1 MSSRLLLAPA
11 GYGKTESVIQRIRQ
25 ILAEQPLA
33 PVIAIVPN
41 MIQATGFRQRLFAAG
56 GALGVEIHTFHS
68 LYAEL
73 LTRTGQPIPLLGDP
87 VRIRLLRTILADLYP
102 QIGSF
107 PKGDGNEPGKIGY
120 YAALR
125 DKPGFVAALINTLD
139 ELKRARIFPNQFAI
153 CTANRATKG
162 LSPRLTEIAL
172 VYSAYQ
178 DWLQQNEWAD
188 NEGRGWLAAIALE
201 QNPVLGAETRLVA
214 VSGFDEFN
222 PTQLGVLTLLAQRA
236 QETLITLTGDL
247 QRPHRPAQKR
257 FRRAQAALTHA
268 LNLQPEALDSVSL
281 LSPPIAQ
288 VESLLFEPVAA
299 KSVLRDETISPQL
312 EPAPDAA
319 RLPTCAEGSAIEFV
333 EAQTRSVEARAALRW
348 VKARIVRDGL
358 KLTDVA
364 VFARDLEPY
373 RPFIYETAAEFGIPL
388 RMVGGQ
394 PLVENPGVAAL
405 FALLSLPAED
415 WPRRPLLNAWRS
427 PYFDWSVINPAGDS
441 QREMGIALL
450 DEISRQGRVTQG
462 LSQWREALGLAKIRQ
477 ETVDPETDSQ
487 VLSSQQG
494 ARLATLQSIQTLENQ
509 FQNFIDLLTPPN
521 HATVRQFVAFIEA
534 LMGDDPALM
543 TAFSAENGGLNIVG
557 CARANPSTAE
567 RDVAALRAFKDVLRG
582 QFAAQ
587 IVLTESAPGENE
599 VTYVEFFSDLR
610 AALETAT
617 YSVAGQTGLL
627 VASVLDAR
635 GLSFE
640 AAVLMGLSEGEF
652 PRLEREDILLR
663 ENDRAALRELGL
675 PLDTRLHGDEETLF
689 YQAVTRARKKLL
701 LTRPYLALDGQA
713 WEASPFWEEIYR
725 LSGKPAVR
733 RVRPEVGLDPTE
745 AASPVEWLE
754 AARDFD
760 MHLKNGVEA
769 LIARLNPKAA
779 GKYEGDAS
787 IGLRESPGATS
798 GQVLDLR
805 ERFGT
810 DYGWS
815 ASKLESYGTCPFEFF
830 IAHALGL
837 EPLTPPDEGYDVRA
851 LGTMLHKILELVYSG
866 TELSEAARDVFTT
879 APQVYGFRPTPL
891 WECQQRE
898 LMRRLRETITA
909 LEQASQGYAPFR
921 VEARFGMGEPSL
933 VLGSGIRLHGYIDR
947 LDKAPDGS
955 LRVIDYKAGGAAI
968 TAAHLKGG
976 RRLQLPIYALAAR
989 DALGLGEVSSGFY
1002 WHIQKAEASSL
1013 KLEKFEGGVEATF
1026 ATVVAHIEKH
1036 VAGIRAGHFEPKPP
1050 ADGCPSYCPAVSFCW
1065 RYKKGY

>member
-1 MSSRLLLAPA
+1 
-11 GYGKTESVIQRIRQ
+11 
-25 ILAEQPLA
+25 
-33 PVIAIVPN
+33 
-41 MIQATGFRQRLFAAG
+41 
-56 GALGVEIHTFHS
+56 
-68 LYAEL
+68 
-73 LTRTGQPIPLLGDP
+73 
-87 VRIRLLRTILADLYP
+87 
-102 QIGSF
+102 
-107 PKGDGNEPGKIGY
+107 
-120 YAALR
+120 
-125 DKPGFVAALINTLD
+125 
-139 ELKRARIFPNQFAI
+139 
-153 CTANRATKG
+153 
-162 LSPRLTEIAL
+162 
-172 VYSAYQ
+172 
-178 DWLQQNEWAD
+178 
-188 NEGRGWLAAIALE
+188 
-201 QNPVLGAETRLVA
+201 
-214 VSGFDEFN
+214 
-222 PTQLGVLTLLAQRA
+222 
-236 QETLITLTGDL
+236 
-247 QRPHRPAQKR
+247 
-257 FRRAQAALTHA
+257 
-268 LNLQPEALDSVSL
+268 
-281 LSPPIAQ
+281 
-288 VESLLFEPVAA
+288 
-299 KSVLRDETISPQL
+299 
-312 EPAPDAA
+312 
-319 RLPTCAEGSAIEFV
+319 
-333 EAQTRSVEARAALRW
+333 
-348 VKARIVRDGL
+348 
-358 KLTDVA
+358 
-364 VFARDLEPY
+364 
-373 RPFIYETAAEFGIPL
+373 
-388 RMVGGQ
+388 
-394 PLVENPGVAAL
+394 
-405 FALLSLPAED
+405 
-415 WPRRPLLNAWRS
+415 
-427 PYFDWSVINPAGDS
+427 
-441 QREMGIALL
+441 
-450 DEISRQGRVTQG
+450 
-462 LSQWREALGLAKIRQ
+462 
-477 ETVDPETDSQ
+477 
-487 VLSSQQG
+487 
-494 ARLATLQSIQTLENQ
+494 
-509 FQNFIDLLTPPN
+509 
-521 HATVRQFVAFIEA
+521 
-534 LMGDDPALM
+534 MGDDPALM

-587 IVLTESAPGENE
+587 IVLTEPAPGENE

-769 LIARLNPKAA
+769 LIARLDPKAA

-810 DYGWS
+810 DFGWS

-891 WECQQRE
+891 WGCQQRE

-968 TAAHLKGG
+968 TAAHLKEG

-989 DALGLGEVSSGFY
+989 DALGLGGVSSGFY

-1013 KLEKFEGGVEATF
+1013 KLEKFEGGVEAAF

-1036 VAGIRAGHFEPKPP
+1036 VAGIRTGHFEPKPP